1 MKWLFPVL
9 ALLAL
14 AAAST
19 EAQAEGQ
26 DVYRT
31 IQADGTVVYS
41 DRPLSPN
48 SVLVT
53 VDTRPASAADAGT
66 DTGSAAASGSARSRD
81 ASAGRESGMA
91 AAVAEQKAMRA
102 EACREAKA
110 AAEAY
115 ERSPRLYEELPDG
128 GRRYLSDEEIAEARQ
143 NARQAVIDFCD
154 NDG

>member
-9 ALLAL
+9 ALLAF
-14 AAAST
+14 AAASA
-19 EAQAEGQ
+19 EAPE
-26 DVYRT
+26 VYRT

-41 DRPLSPN
+41 DRPLSPD
-48 SVLVT
+48 SVLVA
-53 VDTRPASAADAGT
+53 VNTRPASAEAAAT
-66 DTGSAAASGSARSRD
+66 ASGSAAASGSARSRD
-81 ASAGRESGMA
+81 DTAGKESGMA

-102 EACREAKA
+102 EACREAQA

-143 NARQAVIDFCD
+143 NARQAVVDFCD

>member
-9 ALLAL
+9 ALLAC
-14 AAAST
+14 ATAS
-19 EAQAEGQ
+19 AETQ
-26 DVYRT
+26 EIYRT
-31 IQADGTVVYS
+31 LQADGTVVYS
-41 DRPLSPN
+41 DRPLSPD

-53 VDTRPASAADAGT
+53 VDARPASGEPAATEA
-66 DTGSAAASGSARSRD
+66 GSAAAAGADRRQGS
-81 ASAGRESGMA
+81 SAGNQGSMA

-102 EACREAKA
+102 EACREAQA
-110 AAEAY
+110 AVEAY

-143 NARQAVIDFCD
+143 NARQAVVDFCD